1 MFFSFRSNRTAKLS
15 ALHKAIDISQC
26 IIEFD
31 PTGIILDANQNFLDA
46 LGYSLNEIVNKH
58 HRMFLRAADHQQQSY
73 KDFWGNLA
81 RGEFQSGVFRRIDR
95 QGRDVWIRA
104 TYNPVLDRAGCVI
117 RVVKLASDITDAV
130 HRNADMAGQI
140 AAINRTQAVIE
151 FTPQGEVLTANE
163 NFLNA
168 LGYSLP
174 EIQGKHHR
182 QFMPAEDRE
191 TLEYRRFW
199 ERLAAGEFFGGEFRR
214 VRRNGSDIWI
224 QATYTPILDA
234 DGTVAKVVKFAS
246 DITEQK
252 RLNSDRASQLEA
264 ISKSQAVIEFTLDG
278 TIITANENFLS
289 ALGYRAEEIEGR
301 HHSLFVPEEERNSA
315 DYRAF
320 WQKLAAGEYQAGE
333 FRRRS
338 KDGQDVW
345 IQASYNP
352 IMGLDGKPYKVV
364 KYATDVTRQVLARQ
378 RSEYVRGM
386 MESVA
391 AGAEEMNAS
400 IREIADS
407 MSKSRDEAEVANRSV
422 DAAGTVTARLTN
434 LSDNMVDIVNLITG
448 ITGQINLL
456 ALNASIEAAR
466 AGEAGKGFAVVAQE
480 VKNLATQAR
489 TATDRIA
496 EDIGGLRETAA
507 EVVST
512 LGSIHTAIG
521 QVNDYVGSIAVA
533 VEQQSAVAGEMSA
546 NMNRAAQEAAR
557 IGA

>member
-1 MFFSFRSNRTAKLS
+1 MSFSFRSNQAAKLS

-31 PTGIILDANQNFLDA
+31 PTGVILDANQNFLDA
-46 LGYSLNEIVNKH
+46 LGYSLNDIVNKH
-58 HRMFLRAADHQQQSY
+58 HRMFLKATDHQQQSY
-73 KDFWGNLA
+73 RDFWDHLA

-104 TYNPVLDRAGCVI
+104 TYNPVLDRAGRVI

-174 EIQGKHHR
+174 EIKGKHHR

-191 TLEYRRFW
+191 TSEYRRFW

-214 VRRNGSDIWI
+214 VRRNGGDIWI

-234 DGTVAKVVKFAS
+234 DGNVAKVVKFAS

-252 RLNSDRASQLEA
+252 RLNSDRASQLAA

-278 TIITANENFLS
+278 TIVSANENFLS

-301 HHSLFVPEEERNSA
+301 HHSLFMPEGERDNA

-320 WQKLAAGEYQAGE
+320 WHRLAAGEYQAGE
-333 FRRRS
+333 FRRRA
-338 KDGQDVW
+338 KDGHDVW

-352 IMGLDGKPYKVV
+352 ILGLDGKPYKVV

-407 MSKSRDEAEVANRSV
+407 MRKSRDEAEAANRRV
-422 DAAGTVTARLTN
+422 DDAGTVTARLTN
-434 LSDNMVDIVNLITG
+434 LSDSMVDIVNLITG

-466 AGEAGKGFAVVAQE
+466 AGDAGKGFAVVAQE
-480 VKNLATQAR
+480 VKSLATQAR

-496 EDIGGLRETAA
+496 DDIAGLRDTAA

-512 LGSIHTAIG
+512 LGSIHGAIG

>member
-1 MFFSFRSNRTAKLS
+1 MRLLFTSQQLRRTQ
-15 ALHKAIDISQC
+15 ALMDAIDRSQC

-31 PTGIILDANQNFLDA
+31 GDGLILDINDNFLQA
-46 LGYSLNEIVNKH
+46 FGYTREQVIKKH
-58 HRMFLRAADHQQQSY
+58 HRMFLRPQDHEGEDY
-73 KDFWGNLA
+73 RRFWIALNH
-81 RGEFQSGVFRRIDR
+81 GEFQSGVFRRINS
-95 QGRDVWIRA
+95 QGGDVWIRA
-104 TYNPVLDRAGCVI
+104 TYNPVVNGAGRVV
-117 RVVKLASDITDAV
+117 RVVKLATDITDAIR
-130 HRNADMAGQI
+130 RNADMAGQV

-151 FTPQGEVLTANE
+151 FTPGGEVLTAND
-163 NFLNA
+163 NFLTA
-168 LGYSLP
+168 MGYTLT
-174 EIQGKHHR
+174 EIKGRHHR
-182 QFMPAEDRE
+182 QFMPADERE
-191 TLEYRRFW
+191 SQEYQRFW

-214 VRRNGSDIWI
+214 IRRDGSDIWI
-224 QATYTPILDA
+224 QATYTPILDT
-234 DGTVAKVVKFAS
+234 DGNVAKVVKFAS

-252 RLNSDRASQLEA
+252 RLNADRASQLSA

-278 TIITANENFLS
+278 TIITANPNFLS
-289 ALGYRAEEIEGR
+289 ALGYQLNEIQGK
-301 HHSLFVPEEERNSA
+301 HHSLFMPEGERDGA
-315 DYRAF
+315 DYRRF

-333 FRRRS
+333 FRRRA

-352 IMGLDGKPYKVV
+352 ILGLDGKPYKVV
-364 KYATDVTRQVLARQ
+364 KYASDVTRQVLARQ

-400 IREIADS
+400 IREIAEN
-407 MSKSRDEAEVANRSV
+407 MRKSRDEAEAANRRV
-422 DAAGTVTARLTN
+422 DAAGTVTSRLTQ
-434 LSDNMVDIVNLITG
+434 LSDSMVDIVNLITG

-480 VKNLATQAR
+480 VKSLATQAR
-489 TATDRIA
+489 AATDRIA

-507 EVVST
+507 QVVTT
-512 LGSIHTAIG
+512 LGSIHSAIG

>member
-1 MFFSFRSNRTAKLS
+1 MRLLFNSQQLHRNQ
-15 ALHKAIDISQC
+15 ALRDAIERSQC

-31 PTGIILDANQNFLDA
+31 GNGFILEINDNFLQSF
-46 LGYSLNEIVNKH
+46 GYTPEQVVGKH
-58 HRMFLRAADHQQQSY
+58 HRMFLRPQDHQREDY
-73 KDFWGNLA
+73 RHFWDALNHGK
-81 RGEFQSGVFRRIDR
+81 FQSGVFRRVDSR
-95 QGRDVWIRA
+95 GADVWIRA
-104 TYNPVLDRAGCVI
+104 TYNPVVDRSGRVV
-117 RVVKLASDITDAV
+117 RVVKLATDITDAV
-130 HRNADMAGQI
+130 QRNADMAGQV

-151 FTPQGEVLTANE
+151 FTPGGEVLTANE

-168 LGYSLP
+168 LGYTLT
-174 EIQGKHHR
+174 EIKGKHHR
-182 QFMPAEDRE
+182 QFMPTDERE
-191 TLEYRRFW
+191 SQEYQRFW

-214 VRRNGSDIWI
+214 LRRDGSDIWI
-224 QATYTPILDA
+224 QATYTPILDTN
-234 DGTVAKVVKFAS
+234 GNVAKVVKFAS

-252 RLNSDRASQLEA
+252 RLNADRASQLAA

-278 TIITANENFLS
+278 TVITANPNFLS
-289 ALGYRAEEIEGR
+289 ALGYQLNEIQGK
-301 HHSLFVPEEERNSA
+301 HHSLFMPEGERDGA
-315 DYRAF
+315 DYRTF

-333 FRRRS
+333 FRRRA

-352 IMGLDGKPYKVV
+352 VLGLDGKHYKVV
-364 KYATDVTRQVLARQ
+364 KYASDVTRQVLARQ

-400 IREIADS
+400 IREIAEN
-407 MSKSRDEAEVANRSV
+407 MRKSRDEAEAANRRV

-434 LSDNMVDIVNLITG
+434 LSDSMVDIVNLITG

-480 VKNLATQAR
+480 VKSLATQAR
-489 TATDRIA
+489 AATDRIA
-496 EDIGGLRETAA
+496 DDIGGLRETAA
-507 EVVST
+507 QVVTT
-512 LGSIHTAIG
+512 LGSIHSAIG